1 MYPPWLLWDLWL
13 AGRLSSA
20 DLAARRRQR
29 LQDLVALARARSPA
43 YAARTRH
50 LPDGPVALAQLPVT
64 DKAEVMAA
72 FDDWVTVA
80 DLTWAEVEAFAARP
94 ERIGKLLRG
103 RYAVWKT
110 SGTSGDIGL
119 FLHDPFALAVYDSLF
134 AVRGWPEAA
143 GAGAGARIAGRG
155 GRMAC
160 VLAREDH
167 YAGISS
173 WRHQAYAYP
182 WLAPWMR
189 DFSVM
194 TPLPELVAQL
204 NAWDPAQLVAYPS
217 VLALLAD
224 EQAAGRLQLR
234 VAVAVA
240 GGETL
245 EPETRRRIEAA
256 FGCRVTDVYACS
268 ECDYVAFGCRHGWL
282 HQNADWTILEPIEA
296 DGSPTPPGRPS
307 HSALLTNLANRVQPI
322 LRYDLKDSVTVRPDP
337 CPCGNPLPAIRV
349 EGRHDATVL
358 LPDAAGGTVKILSL
372 ALGTVLEGVVGVRQ
386 FQVLQVDGRTLRL
399 RLAITPGSDPGTVGA
414 AAVQAVERY
423 LEAQGAA
430 GVSIVL
436 DDDPPQAEPGSGKL
450 RHVIRVAR
458 D

>member
-1 MYPPWLLWDLWL
+1 MYPPWLPWDLWL
-13 AGRLSSA
+13 AGRLSPA
-20 DLAARRRQR
+20 ALGARREQR
-29 LQDLVALARARSPA
+29 LQDLVAHARTRSPA
-43 YAARTRH
+43 YAQRTRG
-50 LPDGPVALAQLPVT
+50 LPDGPVALGRLPVT

-72 FDDWVTVA
+72 FGDWVTA
-80 DLTWAEVEAFAARP
+80 PDLSRAEVEDFAARP

-134 AVRGWPEAA
+134 AVRGWPEAV
-143 GAGAGARIAGRG
+143 GGSAGARIAGRG

-173 WRHQAYAYP
+173 WRHQAFAYP

-194 TPLPELVAQL
+194 TPLAQLVEQL
-204 NAWDPAQLVAYPS
+204 NAWDPVQLVAYPS

-224 EQAAGRLQLR
+224 AQAAGRLRLNL
-234 VAVAVA
+234 AFAVA

-245 EPETRRRIEAA
+245 EPETRQRIEAA
-256 FGCRVTDVYACS
+256 FDCRVTDVYACS
-268 ECDYVAFGCRHGWL
+268 ECDYIAFGCRHGWL
-282 HQNADWTILEPIEA
+282 HQNADWTILEPVEA
-296 DGSPTPPGRPS
+296 DGTPTPPGRPS

-322 LRYDLKDSVTVRPDP
+322 LRYDLKDSVTVKPEP
-337 CPCGNPLPAIRV
+337 CPCGSPLPAIRV
-349 EGRHDATVL
+349 EGRHDATLL
-358 LPDAAGGTVKILSL
+358 LPGADGGTVKILSL
-372 ALGTVLEGVVGVRQ
+372 ALGTVLEAIAGVRQ
-386 FQVLQVDGRTLRL
+386 FQVLQTDGRTLRL
-399 RLAITPGSDPGTVGA
+399 RLATAPGRAAGAVGP
-414 AAVQAVERY
+414 AAVRAVETY
-423 LEAQGAA
+423 LAGQGVA
-430 GVSIVL
+430 GVTVAL
-436 DDDPPQAEPGSGKL
+436 DDAAPQPEPGSGKL
-450 RHVIRVAR
+450 RHVIRLAS